1 MSLPRHPLHLDIT
14 SKSKSESVF
23 VSLQSQHSTSFLMIQ
38 RIQTIFMAITAIAM
52 FSVLFLPIW
61 SKTQPSTNETAT
73 LTAMNL
79 TYTNGEQVSASSNT
93 IYLAVLAFAATSVAI
108 GSIAS
113 FRSRMK
119 QMKLNFLNTV
129 LMILTLG
136 LSIYLI
142 LYQGIP
148 MFEEKIQGRFGY
160 GLYAIIIA
168 MLSNTLANRFIMK
181 DEKLVRSAD
190 RLR

>member
-1 MSLPRHPLHLDIT
+1 
-14 SKSKSESVF
+14 
-23 VSLQSQHSTSFLMIQ
+23 
-38 RIQTIFMAITAIAM
+38 MAITAIAM

-61 SKTQPSTNETAT
+61 SKSQPSTNESVT
-73 LTAMNL
+73 LTAL
-79 TYTNGEQVSASSNT
+79 TLTFTSGEQVSASINT
-93 IYLAVLAFAATSVAI
+93 IYLAVLAFLSTSVAV

-119 QMKLNFLNTV
+119 QMRLNFLNTV
-129 LMILTLG
+129 LMITTLG
-136 LSIYLI
+136 ISIYLI

-148 MFEEKIQGRFGY
+148 MFEERIQGRFGY

-168 MLSNTLANRFIMK
+168 MLTNTLANRFIMK